1 MRPSTIGL
9 ALVLAA
15 AAGLRYWSLGHGI
28 PYAVSVDEPEI
39 VERALRMMKE
49 GSLDPR
55 FFDYGQLHIYI
66 QLVVSVIRFIVG
78 SVTGAWN
85 SLAEATPD
93 SFYLWGRAV
102 TAAFGVATV
111 FVVYQIGMRWGAR
124 HALLAAA
131 LMAVMPLHVRYSH
144 YVLTD
149 VPLTFF
155 VALAMLLSLS
165 AHERPAVKSFAFA
178 GAAAGLAAAVKYN
191 GGVALLM
198 PLVACWLT
206 PPAKPSRWACSLAAI
221 GAAAVAFLLAAPY
234 TLLDLP
240 GFLNRFATLTAEY
253 RNAVAPA
260 EPGEVLYLKHLR
272 LQFGWA
278 GMLLIAAG
286 AIMGITRAFRGP
298 SRTPWT
304 LALAFPIPY
313 FFMLAEQRIIYAR
326 YLLPI
331 VPMLCVLAA
340 AAVIS
345 GVSLLRRYQ
354 FPRGVRTTLI
364 VAFTLALLAPPLSS
378 AVQFNRLISKTSTVD
393 LAYRWIAAHVPAGAT
408 IALEGGHLNLSH
420 EYRDERI
427 PQLRFRPY
435 EHYVETGVDY
445 LVASSQCYGPYLM
458 SPKLYRNEFNDY
470 MTLFSHAQEI
480 ARFTPTDDQPGPELR
495 ILKVVP

>member
-1 MRPSTIGL
+1 M
-9 ALVLAA
+9 
-15 AAGLRYWSLGHGI
+15 
-28 PYAVSVDEPEI
+28 
-39 VERALRMMKE
+39 
-49 GSLDPR
+49 
-55 FFDYGQLHIYI
+55 
-66 QLVVSVIRFIVG
+66 
-78 SVTGAWN
+78 
-85 SLAEATPD
+85 
-93 SFYLWGRAV
+93 
-102 TAAFGVATV
+102 
-111 FVVYQIGMRWGAR
+111 
-124 HALLAAA
+124 
-131 LMAVMPLHVRYSH
+131 
-144 YVLTD
+144 
-149 VPLTFF
+149 
-155 VALAMLLSLS
+155 
-165 AHERPAVKSFAFA
+165 
-178 GAAAGLAAAVKYN
+178 
-191 GGVALLM
+191 
-198 PLVACWLT
+198 
-206 PPAKPSRWACSLAAI
+206 
-221 GAAAVAFLLAAPY
+221 AFLLAAPY